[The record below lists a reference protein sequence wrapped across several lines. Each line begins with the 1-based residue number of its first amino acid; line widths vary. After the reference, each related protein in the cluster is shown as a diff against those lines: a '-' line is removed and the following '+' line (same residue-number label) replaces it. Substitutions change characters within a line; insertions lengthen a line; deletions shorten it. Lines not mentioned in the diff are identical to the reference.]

1 MQKWAWYLGLLL
13 VGGTGLLNLGCGT
26 SEPSANT
33 TDSAMIDDLLNAGDN
48 GKPEPAEPVE
58 GDHSRSNSMRPVS
71 RSVSANAD
79 RSNPAALGDRL
90 ELRLQE
96 GDRFPLVKTIEQT
109 LQQKSEI
116 APAFAFTRLE
126 LTMAINVEK
135 VTADA
140 ILMSVFY
147 SRVNYEHDVAGQR
160 LSFDSSNHQ
169 GAVPWDVIPYAGMVG
184 NGFSFWLGRDNSIR
198 EMVGYKE
205 FLERCVAQV
214 PLERRENLLAEI
226 SNRFGDDGVANFVD
240 DSIGMLPFDATV
252 DRDSASRVLP
262 GDVWTRERR
271 LMQPVPVHLSTT
283 YRLSAMNEKT
293 AEIEITGR
301 VASGDAAATVG
312 AGRLRISGGHAL
324 GRCVVDRATGL
335 PLEMNLTRL
344 ITMKITTSDAQEV
357 VQEKQIVT
365 TIRAFPE
372 VRGPVADMT
381 PPPAT
386 PRARIQRPVIQ
397 RVSGIQGQDVSAPE
411 PGSNADLT
419 TPTVRA
425 VYPD

>member
-1 MQKWAWYLGLLL
+1 MQKLAWHFGLLL
-13 VGGTGLLNLGCGT
+13 LSMAGLLSSGCGS
-26 SEPSANT
+26 SEPSADANDT
-33 TDSAMIDDLLNAGDN
+33 AMIDDLLQSGDAN
-48 GKPEPAEPVE
+48 KPEPAEPIE
-58 GDHSRSNSMRPVS
+58 GHHSGSSSVRPVS
-71 RSVSANAD
+71 RSVSAAGD
-79 RSNPAALGDRL
+79 RSSPAALGDRL

-109 LQQKSEI
+109 LQQKSEM

-126 LTMAINVEK
+126 LTMAITVEK

-140 ILMSVFY
+140 ILLAVFY

-169 GAVPWDVIPYAGMVG
+169 GSVPWDVIPYAGMVG

-214 PLERRENLLAEI
+214 PLDRRENLLAEI

-240 DSIGMLPFDATV
+240 DSIGMLPFDSTV
-252 DRDSASRVLP
+252 DRDSATRVLP
-262 GDVWTRERR
+262 GDRWIRERR
-271 LMQPVPVHLSTT
+271 LMQPVPIHLSTT
-283 YRLSAMNEKT
+283 YRLSAMNEQT

-372 VRGPVADMT
+372 ARGPVANTAPSAVM
-381 PPPAT
+381 

-397 RVSGIQGQDVSAPE
+397 RVSGIQGQDVAAPE
-411 PGSNADLT
+411 VDNGSDAM

-425 VYPD
+425 VYPQ